1 MKALRKLTWV
11 ELKLFAREPFSL
23 IFTLAFPIVLLIVLI
38 GSFKPN
44 DPAFGGQ
51 APSNYYLASYIG
63 VVIGA
68 IGLIALPVHLAA
80 YRERGVLRRF
90 QASSIPA
97 WSVIGSHLIT
107 ALIIATVG
115 SVVLVLAAGLIY
127 GAALPT
133 SVGPVLG
140 AFVLATLTFQAIG
153 FLLGSV
159 MRSARAAQ
167 ALGMLLFFPMWL
179 LSGAAPPPSVM
190 SAAMRHL
197 SDALPLT
204 YAVRAIQHPWVGS
217 AVKPLDLLLLAALL
231 TAAGTISVGVSK
243 TTWRAA

>member
-1 MKALRKLTWV
+1 MKALRKLSWV

-51 APSNYYLASYIG
+51 HPSNYYLASYIG

-107 ALIIATVG
+107 GLTMATVG
-115 SVVLVLAAGLIY
+115 SVVLVLAAALIY

-133 SVGPVLG
+133 SLAPVLG
-140 AFVLATLTFQAIG
+140 AFALATLTFQAIG

-190 SAAMRHL
+190 SAAMRQL
-197 SDALPLT
+197 SDVLPLT
-204 YAVRAIQHPWVGS
+204 YAVRAIQQPWLGS
-217 AVKPLDLLLLAALL
+217 PFKPLELVLLAAIL
-231 TAAGTISVGVSK
+231 AAAVAMSVGISK

>member
-38 GSFKPN
+38 GSFKPD

-51 APSNYYLASYIG
+51 HPSNYYLASYIG

-68 IGLIALPVHLAA
+68 IGLIALPVHLAG

-90 QASSIPA
+90 QASSIPT

-107 ALIIATVG
+107 GLVMATIG
-115 SVVLVLAAGLIY
+115 AIVLVLAATLIY
-127 GAALPT
+127 GAALPAT
-133 SVGPVLG
+133 VGPMLG
-140 AFVLATLTFQAIG
+140 AFVLATLAFQALG

-204 YAVRAIQHPWVGS
+204 YAVRAIQHPWLGS
-217 AVKPLDLLLLAALL
+217 ASRPLDLLLLATILVVAGALAL
-231 TAAGTISVGVSK
+231 
-243 TTWRAA
+243 RAARTAWSSS